1 MNPEKKELYG
11 AKRQTLIDLETNNIA
26 AAWGKLRD
34 DTDPTNWVLT
44 VIDGNTKVV
53 RTLGSGGGAD
63 GLQSMQNAVTDD
75 DICFGGLRVTL
86 APGNRVKFFHV
97 FVVGKDVSA
106 MQKGKKIMFKNN
118 ILGSFDGAHGEI
130 NITTGT
136 EGLDEE
142 LRRQITSLAGSD
154 AWTVA

>member
-11 AKRQTLIDLETNNIA
+11 AKRQTLIDLDTNNVA
-26 AAWGKLRD
+26 MAWSTLRD
-34 DTDPTNWVLT
+34 DADPCNWLLT

-53 RTLGSGGGAD
+53 RVVGSGSGAD
-63 GLQSMQNAVTDD
+63 GLAAMRNAVTDD
-75 DICFGGLRVTL
+75 DIVFGGLRITV
-86 APGNRVKFFHV
+86 AQNRVKFYHV
-97 FVVGKDVSA
+97 FIVGKDVSA
-106 MQKGKKIMFKNN
+106 MQKGKKIMFKGN

-142 LRRQITSLAGSD
+142 LKRQITSLSGTD
-154 AWTVA
+154 AWSVV